1 MGFFSNLIGATP
13 KTDIKAQLA
22 PPVMSDPFNYYTPLS
37 AFTIDRAEAITVPS
51 VQQARNIICGIISGM
66 DLSTYS
72 KATGE
77 EIPNLPW
84 VNQLE
89 KNAPNNVTL
98 SWIIDSLIWYSTA
111 YLRVVETYQDDN
123 RPARFEFVRNSR
135 VTVELNKDNTYVDQ
149 YFVDGKEAP
158 MSGIG
163 SLVTIQIGKDPIITS
178 GARILKAAVDL
189 EKAVA
194 VASATPQPAGILKN
208 NGSDLGEKEV
218 AGLLAAWRRAR
229 ESRST
234 AYLTASLE
242 YQATAFS
249 PKDMMYV
256 DALQNMSAQIS
267 RLFNIDAFYLNADMN
282 NSMVYQNILDNRRQL
297 VSFTLAP
304 YLNAVEKRFSQD
316 DLTPQ
321 TQYVKFDIDSGF
333 LRTDPMERLAVIEK
347 MLQLELITVEQA
359 REMEELSPNG
369 NN

>member
-1 MGFFSNLIGATP
+1 MGFFSNLVGITS
-13 KTDIKAQLA
+13 KSDIKAQLA
-22 PPVMSDPFNYYTPLS
+22 PSVMGDPFNYYTPLS
-37 AFTIDRAEAITVPS
+37 AFTIDRAEAITIPS

-66 DLSTYS
+66 DLSTYV

-89 KNAPNNVTL
+89 RNSPNNVTL
-98 SWIIDSLIWYSTA
+98 SWIVDSLLWYSVA
-111 YLRVVETYQDDN
+111 YLQVVEQYSDDL
-123 RPARFEFVRNSR
+123 RPSRFEYIRNSR
-135 VTVELNKDNTYVDQ
+135 VTVELNKNNTYVDQ
-149 YFVDGKEAP
+149 YFVDGKEVP

-163 SLVTIQIGKDPIITS
+163 SLVTIQIGKDPILTS
-178 GARILKAAVDL
+178 GARILRSALDL
-189 EKAVA
+189 EKAVS

-229 ESRST
+229 DTRST

-242 YQATAFS
+242 YQPTAFS

-256 DALQNMSAQIS
+256 DALQNSSAQIA
-267 RLFNIDAFYLNADMN
+267 RLFNLDAFYLNCDMN

-304 YLNAVEKRFSQD
+304 YIQAIEKRFSQD
-316 DLTPQ
+316 DLSPV
-321 TQYVKFDIDSGF
+321 TQEIRFDIDSGF
-333 LRTDPMERLAVIEK
+333 LRADPMERLAVIEK

-359 REMEELSPNG
+359 REMEDLSPNG